1 MARHRA
7 EVTSGDK
14 GWFVHKKYFA
24 VPALLLGFDTETTGL
39 DVGSERAISY
49 GFCAYERG
57 RPVWSD
63 HFYVRPDRP
72 ISPGA
77 QRVHGVSM
85 QDLEAKYQS
94 HEALSVPMG
103 LIRAVGVLREYLH
116 RGASIVGANVT
127 FFDLEMLRRSY
138 AAVLQKNLLDELR
151 IERFPV
157 IDVIKHDE
165 IIESRSLSSRR
176 RSLTSL
182 CQHYGVTPGGHNAL
196 SDARASVE
204 VFLAQVAANDAERR
218 AASPQIS
225 LPLEFGDSPTPLR
238 GS

>member
-1 MARHRA
+1 
-7 EVTSGDK
+7 
-14 GWFVHKKYFA
+14 VHKKYFA
-24 VPALLLGFDTETTGL
+24 IPEVLLGFDTETTGL
-39 DVGSERAISY
+39 DVSSERAISY

-57 RPVWSD
+57 RPVWNE

-72 ISPGA
+72 ITAGA

-85 QDLEAKYQS
+85 DELEAKYRVG
-94 HEALSVPMG
+94 EALSVPMG
-103 LIRAVGVLREYLH
+103 LIRAVSILREYLT

-138 AAVLQKNLLDELR
+138 ASVLSKNLLDDLR
-151 IERFPV
+151 VERLPV

-165 IIESRSLSSRR
+165 VMESRAVSGRR
-176 RSLTSL
+176 RSLTHL

-204 VFLAQVAANDAERR
+204 VFLAQVARNDAERR

-225 LPLEFGDSPTPLR
+225 LPLAFDATGLPVS